1 MAVVSIINIMQPT
14 RMGKTLLL
22 LLLIWNLRVTLSSY
36 AKYCLD
42 STPILVVFFLSS
54 VLDIAK
60 IWALNRSEVV

>member
-54 VLDIAK
+54 VLDITK
-60 IWALNRSEVV
+60 IWVSNRSEVV